1 MAPSVKD
8 LENPAASATP
18 AIPASSV
25 AKPQP
30 VPLEIP
36 VSVNGARTIEGSD
49 KREPFSES
57 TKTVLVFANGAVI
70 RLASNVAA
78 GQLLFV
84 TNDKTKK
91 EVVCQVVKSKNYRT
105 VTGYVELEFTEP
117 AAGFWG
123 VRFPADASPV
133 SAVPKAPVAAPRPAT
148 PPTVVPPAS
157 ALPKIAAPTPTAPAP
172 THLPAPANI
181 SVAPPVHAV
190 TQPVPEAAKPVA
202 SVPVSTHPVPAAV
215 SVPVQAVT
223 PTHAAPVNPNS
234 LSAQLAAQFSSLVG
248 SEAPVA
254 PPHTVSPVT
263 ATPAVPPQS
272 SDASTEELKKQAARL
287 QEQLS
292 SLLFRESATD
302 KPVAPSVSPIPAPH
316 QPVASTQPHVAIPEA
331 VHPPVAREATKVEA
345 HTEPIK
351 VAPISAPVQE
361 IKTPPAVSK
370 TPSISLPVEEVKIP
384 SWLAPL
390 AREAE
395 TAKETSSALAVP
407 TSTNEETSYKAVDEV
422 SAGLSEDSPHKS
434 ESVVFGGQLL
444 AGSDSTEGQAAAPG
458 SKKGLAFGLIAATV
472 LAAAGGVWYGLQPG
486 NFLASKPASVAAV
499 QHPAPAISE
508 SVAKPDAVPATS
520 SNSQNPVTQPAASIP
535 ASSRPAVSAPVST
548 LPAEVTRN
556 TNFTSTPIA
565 TPPSSNAARA
575 ATAAAAETPKKPVLG
590 DVRLATPNVNRG
602 TSNSAGAEA
611 APSID
616 AGGVTSAGDPLAGIA
631 VSNSKEP
638 SAPLPIGGDVK
649 QAKLLKSVP
658 PVYPPAARSQ
668 RIGGNVQL
676 DALID
681 AAGNVTATKIISGP
695 PLLHQ
700 AAITAVKQWK
710 YEPAQLDG
718 KATAMH
724 LTVTVQF
731 RLQ

>member
-1 MAPSVKD
+1 MAPTVKD
-8 LENPAASATP
+8 LENPAVSATP

-123 VRFPADASPV
+123 VRIPADASQV
-133 SAVPKAPVAAPRPAT
+133 SAGPKAPVAAPRPPA
-148 PPTVVPPAS
+148 PATVVPPAS
-157 ALPKIAAPTPTAPAP
+157 ALPKVAAPAP
-172 THLPAPANI
+172 TNI
-181 SVAPPVHAV
+181 SVAPPVHTV
-190 TQPVPEAAKPVA
+190 VPPVPDAAKPVA
-202 SVPVSTHPVPAAV
+202 PAPVATPPATAATSVPVDPA
-215 SVPVQAVT
+215 T
-223 PTHAAPVNPNS
+223 PPRAAPVNPNS

-248 SEAPVA
+248 SESPVA
-254 PPHTVSPVT
+254 PSQTVPPVA
-263 ATPAVPPQS
+263 ATPAAPQQS

-292 SLLFRESATD
+292 SLLFRESAAD
-302 KPVAPSVSPIPAPH
+302 KPGVPSTSPIPTPH
-316 QPVASTQPHVAIPEA
+316 QSVGSTQPHAAIPEA
-331 VHPPVAREATKVEA
+331 IHPPVAREVAKVEA

-370 TPSISLPVEEVKIP
+370 TPSISLSVEEVKIP

-395 TAKETSSALAVP
+395 TTKETSSALTVS
-407 TSTNEETSYKAVDEV
+407 TSTNEETSYKAADEV
-422 SAGLSEDSPHKS
+422 SAGLSDDSSHKS

-444 AGSDSTEGQAAAPG
+444 AGSDSTEAKASAPG
-458 SKKGLAFGLIAATV
+458 SKKGLVFGLIAATV
-472 LAAAGGVWYGLQPG
+472 LAGAGGAWYGLQPG
-486 NFLASKPASVAAV
+486 NFLASKPASVATV
-499 QHPAPAISE
+499 QHPAPASSQ
-508 SVAKPDAVPATS
+508 SVAKPDVVPAAP
-520 SNSQNPVTQPAASIP
+520 SNSQNPVAQPAASLP
-535 ASSRPAVSAPVST
+535 ASSRPAASVPVST
-548 LPAEVTRN
+548 LPAETSRN

-565 TPPSSNAARA
+565 TPPSANAARS
-575 ATAAAAETPKKPVLG
+575 AAAAAVETPKKPVLG

-602 TSNSAGAEA
+602 TANPAGADA

-616 AGGVTSAGDPLAGIA
+616 TGGVTSAGDPLAGLA
-631 VSNSKEP
+631 VSNSKQP

-649 QAKLLKSVP
+649 PAKLLKSVP

-681 AAGNVTATKIISGP
+681 AAGNVTTTKVISGP

-718 KATAMH
+718 KATSMH